1 MALQIR
7 RGTSSELL
15 PNVGTGYPGIRLA
28 LGELVYTTDEQK
40 LYIGDGTTY
49 GGIDLLAN
57 MSGAVT
63 KVNNLTGAVSLT
75 TDEIPEGDALYYT
88 ASRAVAAVA
97 TELTDNNNLHDGISF
112 TWAGN
117 NLTATVTGEITTR
130 IQKDVAPKLGGTLV
144 LNTSLATTAASASG
158 GTATITYST
167 QTVPPFVVGE
177 EIFIAGVTPTDFNG
191 GPYTVLT
198 CSTTQVTFAK
208 VGTLGP
214 QTIAGTVFTNHGIS
228 GSGSLSLTGDITGTG
243 NIQRTGDIL
252 LTGNFDNGTLTI
264 KNGVVTSTNDSLFL
278 TSGVSGVTIDGIKAS
293 NPIEGALI
301 ITRQSRGS
309 AEIKAAVQ
317 STDFISGFEPLAY
330 NGNSF
335 VPAGLIGFVQDG
347 TAFNSSSSG
356 IPTELNIALADTA
369 GLNFDNALNFNN
381 KGVLTAPVMRT
392 TGYADSAARDAA
404 ITSPVGGMIV
414 YLQDSGVFCGYNA
427 FSSTWVVL
435 G

>member
-40 LYIGDGTTY
+40 LYIGDGATY

-97 TELTDNNNLHDGISF
+97 AELTDNNNLHDGINF

-144 LNTSLATTAASASG
+144 LNTSLATTGASATG

-167 QTVPPFVVGE
+167 QAVPPFVVGE
-177 EIFIAGVTPTDFNG
+177 EIFVAGVTPTDFNG

-198 CSTTQVTFAK
+198 CSTTEVTFAK
-208 VGTLGP
+208 IGTLGP

-228 GSGSLSLTGDITGTG
+228 GTGSLALTGDITGTG
-243 NIQRTGDIL
+243 NIQRTGNII
-252 LTGNFDNGTLTI
+252 LTGDFNNNLLTI
-264 KNGVVTSTNDSLFL
+264 KGGVITATTDTLYL
-278 TSGVSGVTIDGIKAS
+278 TAGVAGVTIDGLKAS
-293 NPIEGALI
+293 NPIEGARI
-301 ITRQSRGS
+301 VTRQSRGS
-309 AEIKAAVQ
+309 AEIPAVVQ
-317 STDFISGFEPLAY
+317 SGDFLSGFEARAH
-330 NGNSF
+330 NGTDY
-335 VPAGLIGFVQDG
+335 VPSGLIGFVQDG

-356 IPTELNIALADTA
+356 IPTELNIALADTS
-369 GLNFDNALNFNN
+369 GLNFNNALNFNN
-381 KGVLTAPVMRT
+381 LGVLTVPVLKVGSFA
-392 TGYADSAARDAA
+392 TGSLPSNPTA
-404 ITSPVGGMIV
+404 GMIV
-414 YLQDSGVFCGYNA
+414 YDSTTNQYKGYVA
-427 FSSTWVVL
+427 GSTNDWVVL